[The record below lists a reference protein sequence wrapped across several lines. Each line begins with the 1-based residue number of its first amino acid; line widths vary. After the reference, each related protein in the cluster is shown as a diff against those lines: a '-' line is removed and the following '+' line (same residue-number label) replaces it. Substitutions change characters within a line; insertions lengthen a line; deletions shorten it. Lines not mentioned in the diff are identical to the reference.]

1 MQRFEIVP
9 WRAVGKR
16 SAKAGEATTKL
27 HGQLTIHRAIGNAA
41 GLECLAGDGNQD
53 GAITVEEILTAV
65 NNARNG
71 CGARGFAGVLRR
83 RSARS

>member
-1 MQRFEIVP
+1 MQRSEIVP

-27 HGQLTIHRAIGNAA
+27 HGQLTIHRALGNAA

-65 NNARNG
+65 NNALNG
-71 CGARGFAGVLRR
+71 CGG
-83 RSARS
+83 